1 MNVNENDK
9 NDKNKKETMN
19 EKMKNV
25 IEKMKKPVKVFLHY
39 FIITVTMIAC
49 FTVGYYFNAL
59 KSYTNHKPEV
69 IKRSDVTIAIDEN
82 SNFMII
88 AKEDGSYTILE
99 DSVGR
104 AIFDIYAKNIWA
116 QTTQEVTKVEVK

>member
-1 MNVNENDK
+1 MNEH
-9 NDKNKKETMN
+9 KKETMN
-19 EKMKNV
+19 EKIKNV

-39 FIITVTMIAC
+39 FIITVAMIAC
-49 FTVGYYFNAL
+49 FTVGYYFNTL

-88 AKEDGSYTILE
+88 AKEDGTYTLLE

-116 QTTQEVTKVEVK
+116 QTTQEVTKTEVK